1 MSLTPLG
8 QHVLAYYLT
17 HSAKDFAS
25 MGRWFSMSYLDET
38 FTDKIRVDVRPFGKA
53 AQDAAGPAAKVYLD
67 YMIANGGFENK
78 DQKFGGT
85 MHQLQADG
93 YAAALAA
100 LKAADPVLSQAGAG
114 EADFWEKRFAEL
126 TA

>member
-1 MSLTPLG
+1 MTLTPL
-8 QHVLAYYLT
+8 QAHALAYYLS

-25 MGRWFSMSYLDET
+25 VGRWFSMSYLDET
-38 FTDKIRVDVRPFGKA
+38 FTDKISVDVRPFGKA
-53 AQDAAGPAAKVYLD
+53 AQAAAGAAAKFYLE
-67 YMIANGGFENK
+67 YMVANGGFENK

-100 LKAADPVLSQAGAG
+100 LRAADPVLAQAAG
-114 EADFWEKRFAEL
+114 GGEEFWQNAFAGL